1 MIIQSL
7 ENLII
12 RNGFDTD
19 KVVSF
24 IKKAFFSLFT
34 CKIKQSDDFFVNK
47 HQACNTCL
55 V

>member
-1 MIIQSL
+1 MTIFIQSL

-24 IKKAFFSLFT
+24 IKKVFFSLFT
-34 CKIKQSDDFFVNK
+34 YKI
-47 HQACNTCL
+47 
-55 V
+55 

>member
-1 MIIQSL
+1 MTIFIQSL

-24 IKKAFFSLFT
+24 IKRSFHSLR
-34 CKIKQSDDFFVNK
+34 IKYK
-47 HQACNTCL
+47 TK
-55 V
+55 

>member
-1 MIIQSL
+1 MTIFIQNL

-24 IKKAFFSLFT
+24 IKKAFFSLFM
-34 CKIKQSDDFFVNK
+34 CKI
-47 HQACNTCL
+47 
-55 V
+55 